1 MNSISFYHH
10 TRQLFLLS
18 ILIFTIGNTW
28 GQNNP
33 YQAEC
38 AKFDSKPSFQCSAYS
53 NCRMMGGSSD
63 SCQTSSGGNKRF
75 VESEDEI
82 KARKIHEQEL
92 RDKPK
97 RDQMQQQQY
106 QQYLQQQYQQNKK

>member
-1 MNSISFYHH
+1 MNSISSFNP

-18 ILIFTIGNTW
+18 MFIFTIGSAS
-28 GQNNP
+28 GQNSA

-53 NCRMMGGSSD
+53 NCRLMGGSIE

-75 VESEDEI
+75 TESEDEL
-82 KARKIHEQEL
+82 KARKIYEQEL
-92 RDKPK
+92 RDKPLREQAQK
-97 RDQMQQQQY
+97 QQQL
-106 QQYLQQQYQQNKK
+106 YLQQQYQQQKK